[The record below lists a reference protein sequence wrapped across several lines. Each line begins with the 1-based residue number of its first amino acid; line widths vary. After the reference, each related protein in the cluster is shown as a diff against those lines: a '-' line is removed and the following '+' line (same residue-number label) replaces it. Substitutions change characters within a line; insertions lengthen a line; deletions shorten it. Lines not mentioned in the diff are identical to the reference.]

1 MFKKS
6 VLMTLVITG
15 AVMGLNNP
23 AYAQPVTTPAVA
35 MSGISQDYKFALQT
49 LDLNSA
55 REALVN
61 IWTHGLN
68 PNVYWTA
75 DLEQAALNGTLT
87 QYSDLILTTY
97 LKALKDVANGS
108 VDPQGLA
115 TDIKIKR
122 KEFFTSEQI
131 RNLVVANG
139 GNASMI
145 LEQVAPQSSAY
156 ISLREALRRFYPLFL
171 TGGWDRINPVDKV
184 LSLGVRH
191 PVIVKLKERLK
202 IHGYTISNLD
212 DNFDQEMLQ
221 AINDIQTN
229 LKMKPDGKI
238 SPNGRTWGFF
248 WIYNGER
255 IRQIQADMEKL
266 RWLPQR
272 LEERHIFVNTAF
284 SHFVLT
290 DRSQGQNKVM
300 SFKTVNG
307 TAERKTPTMR
317 DKITN
322 LVLNPTWTV
331 PPTVFINDKV
341 ELIKNLDRD
350 GIRRYFSENNFEV
363 FTSDFSRTIDPT
375 TINWRGINS
384 ANVDF
389 YIRQKP
395 NYMNALGVVKFMM
408 TNPYAIY
415 LHDTNQRELF
425 AEAQRLRSSGCV
437 RLEKPLDLAEYLLTG
452 TEWSRPQI
460 ENFVVK
466 PGQVIPQETRVNLK
480 NPIYVYLMPVTSQ
493 LNSDGVIR
501 FVEDVYGHNQL
512 ILNQIRGIGR

>member
-1 MFKKS
+1 MA
-6 VLMTLVITG
+6 LVITG
-15 AVMGLNNP
+15 SVAGLSTP
-23 AYAQPVTTPAVA
+23 AYAQTLTAPVAGTA
-35 MSGISQDYKFALQT
+35 ISQDYKSALQA
-49 LDLNSA
+49 LDLNSV
-55 REALVN
+55 REALLN
-61 IWTHGLN
+61 IWSHGLN
-68 PNVYWTA
+68 PNAYWSA
-75 DLEQAALNGTLT
+75 DLEQAASAGALS
-87 QYSDLILTTY
+87 QSSDVILGIY

-122 KEFFTSEQI
+122 KDFFTPEQI
-131 RNLVVANG
+131 RSLVVANG
-139 GNASMI
+139 GNASLI

-156 ISLREALRRFYPLFL
+156 VSLREALRRLYPLFL
-171 TGGWDRINPVDKV
+171 KGGWERISPVNKE

-191 PVIVKLKERLK
+191 PVIVKLKERLR

-212 DNFDQEMLQ
+212 DTFDQEMLQ
-221 AINDIQTN
+221 AINDVQTN
-229 LKMKPDGKI
+229 LRMKPDGKI
-238 SPNGRTWGFF
+238 SPGGRTWGFF
-248 WIYNGER
+248 WVYNGER
-255 IRQIQADMEKL
+255 LRQIQADMEKL

-272 LEERHIFVNTAF
+272 LEDRHIFVNTAF

-290 DRSQGQNKVM
+290 DKTQGQNKVM
-300 SFKTVNG
+300 SFKTING
-307 TAERKTPTMR
+307 TAQRKTPTMR
-317 DKITN
+317 DKVTY

-341 ELIKNLDRD
+341 ELIKNLDNE
-350 GIRRYFSENNFEV
+350 GIRKYFSDNNFEV
-363 FTSDFSRTIDPT
+363 YTSDFSKTIDPT
-375 TINWRGINS
+375 TINWKGINP

-389 YIRQKP
+389 YIRQRP

-415 LHDTNQRELF
+415 LHDTNQRDLF
-425 AEAQRLRSSGCV
+425 SEAQRLRSSGCV
-437 RLEKPLDLAEYLLTG
+437 RLEKPLDLAEYLLAG
-452 TEWSRPQI
+452 TDWSRPQI

-466 PGQVIPQETRVNLK
+466 PGQVMLQETRVNLK

-501 FVEDVYGHNQL
+501 FVEDAYGHNQL